1 MEENRFNLEKIREE
15 TNLIA
20 LLAKLGYHPVKRSAG
35 ELFYLSMLRN
45 NDTMPSFCVNE
56 KAGIWYDHGL
66 GKGGNVIDFAL
77 NYWPQLGF
85 RESIV
90 RLLEAYGSAYTEPLQ
105 GKPAQMEIPLRH
117 PSYLVREV
125 RELGGNPA
133 IGNYLAQRGIL
144 AAANGFI
151 KEVYYSIKKQ
161 DGNRT
166 ELFAAGWQ
174 NDLGGWEVRNSL
186 FKGCLGK
193 KSMSF
198 ISGDQGKLSVFEG
211 MMDFLSWR
219 MEYPESR
226 ASILILNSVSFLKPA
241 IQKASEYAQ
250 VEIFFDHDPSG
261 RKSSEEF
268 LNKLS
273 YSKDCSVIYQGYND
287 YNEMIQ
293 HRLREALKPDA
304 EQNTILFK
312 KAGRY

>member
-1 MEENRFNLEKIREE
+1 MEENRYDLNKIREE
-15 TNLIA
+15 TDLVT
-20 LLAKLGYHPVKRSAG
+20 LLSKLGYQPLKRSAG
-35 ELFYLSMLRN
+35 ELFYLSMLRDS
-45 NDTMPSFCVNE
+45 DTMPSFCVNE
-56 KAGIWYDHGL
+56 KLGIWYDHGL
-66 GKGGNVIDFAL
+66 AKGGNVIDFAL
-77 NYWPQLGF
+77 SYWPALSF
-85 RESIV
+85 RESIGK
-90 RLLEAYGSAYTEPLQ
+90 LLEAYGNPDAIPLKA
-105 GKPAQMEIPLRH
+105 KPAQIEIPLKH

-133 IGNYLAQRGIL
+133 ISDYLAQRGIS
-144 AAANGFI
+144 AVAGGFI
-151 KEVYYSIKKQ
+151 KEVYYSIKK
-161 DGNRT
+161 DNGDRK
-166 ELFAAGWQ
+166 ELFSAGWQ
-174 NDLGGWEVRNSL
+174 NDLGGWEVRNRL

-198 ISGDQGKLSVFEG
+198 ISGDPDKLTVFEG

-219 MEYPESR
+219 IEYPENR
-226 ASILILNSVSFLKPA
+226 ASALILNSVSFLKPA

-293 HRLREALKPDA
+293 HRLKGAVKSDTD
-304 EQNTILFK
+304 QNINLYRKT
-312 KAGRY
+312 GR